1 GYNGRY
7 TTAYGQSYFSLDP
20 NFVELQ
26 YGTPTPV
33 PTSTILQ
40 PTGTESYFG
49 RVDYTFNDRYL
60 LGATIR
66 QDGYSIFYTGKQ
78 WGTFPSVSLGWRL
91 SEEDFLKNVAWI
103 NNLKIRGSWGK
114 AGNNG
119 NIAGNNA
126 YTTYSTGNGQA
137 SYGIGGGENTVT
149 SGFYQSQLGNPDVT
163 WETDKITNVG
173 LDGTLFNNRWDF
185 SVEWYKKAISGLLF
199 AGSLPSTVGGAAFPV
214 INIGDVQNT
223 GFDISTTYH
232 GRITRDLTF
241 NITANVTTYQSK
253 ITKIPAPGYFD
264 VGASRDLDI
273 VRNEVGHPISE
284 FYGYKVKWI
293 YQNSADAAKGPT
305 YAGAAAGSFQYQ
317 NTNGD
322 SVIDANDRTW
332 IGNPNPKFTYGLNVN
347 AAYKGFDLTLM
358 FYGSQGAKI
367 FNYVKY
373 WTDFYSTFQGGKN
386 IDLLTKSAVVSN
398 GTVTNP
404 GATLPAAS
412 FSQALGSSTVSSFY
426 VENGSF
432 LKCRVVQLGYTIT
445 PDLIKKA
452 GMDKLHFYIQAT
464 NLFTATKYSGLDPE
478 LIPSISNNGTTTN
491 QNAAFGIDYGAY
503 PANQRTFI
511 LGVNVSF

>member
-1 GYNGRY
+1 
-7 TTAYGQSYFSLDP
+7 L
-20 NFVELQ
+20 
-26 YGTPTPV
+26 
-33 PTSTILQ
+33 
-40 PTGTESYFG
+40 
-49 RVDYTFNDRYL
+49 
-60 LGATIR
+60 
-66 QDGYSIFYTGKQ
+66 
-78 WGTFPSVSLGWRL
+78 
-91 SEEDFLKNVAWI
+91 
-103 NNLKIRGSWGK
+103 
-114 AGNNG
+114 
-119 NIAGNNA
+119 
-126 YTTYSTGNGQA
+126 
-137 SYGIGGGENTVT
+137 
-149 SGFYQSQLGNPDVT
+149 
-163 WETDKITNVG
+163 
-173 LDGTLFNNRWDF
+173 
-185 SVEWYKKAISGLLF
+185 
-199 AGSLPSTVGGAAFPV
+199 
-214 INIGDVQNT
+214 
-223 GFDISTTYH
+223 
-232 GRITRDLTF
+232 
-241 NITANVTTYQSK
+241 
-253 ITKIPAPGYFD
+253 
-264 VGASRDLDI
+264 
-273 VRNEVGHPISE
+273 
-284 FYGYKVKWI
+284 
-293 YQNSADAAKGPT
+293 
-305 YAGAAAGSFQYQ
+305 
-317 NTNGD
+317 
-322 SVIDANDRTW
+322 
-332 IGNPNPKFTYGLNVN
+332 KFTYGLNVN